1 MKRHTT
7 VTATVVLIS
16 ALSSAAVQAADN
28 GTAPLNSLVE
38 RVGGQREIVWPRW
51 QARVGLA
58 ATEAEVNRLGTADSA
73 IVLGDFY
80 FARLNLGSSNGGL
93 RATGGLLLGAST
105 AARTSAL
112 ADSTVLRAG
121 RGLNLTFLRGQRT
134 TGNNASFAE
143 LAPASLG
150 ATPYLGVGWS
160 SSSLTGSWGLSAD
173 LGFTA
178 GRSAPGSRSLDEL
191 LRDLRLAPVMNLGV
205 SYAF

>member
-1 MKRHTT
+1 MKRHTI
-7 VTATVVLIS
+7 VTAAIVLIG
-16 ALSSAAVQAADN
+16 ALSGIARADD
-28 GTAPLNSLVE
+28 APASLGSVVE

-58 ATEAEVNRLGTADSA
+58 ATDADAQRLGTADSA
-73 IVLGDFY
+73 LVLGDYY
-80 FARLNLGSSNGGL
+80 FARLNFGSSSGGL
-93 RATGGLLLGAST
+93 RATGGVLIGAST

-112 ADSTVLRAG
+112 ADSSVLRAG
-121 RGLNLTFLRGQRT
+121 RGLNLTFLRSQRAPSS
-134 TGNNASFAE
+134 NASFAE

-160 SSSLTGSWGLSAD
+160 SSSLTGAWGLSAD

-178 GRSAPGSRSLDEL
+178 GRGAPSRSLDEL

>member
-16 ALSSAAVQAADN
+16 ALISATVQAADN
-28 GTAPLNSLVE
+28 GTAPLNRLVE
-38 RVGGQREIVWPRW
+38 SVGGQRDIVWPRW

-58 ATEAEVNRLGTADSA
+58 ATDAEVSRLGTADSGL
-73 IVLGDFY
+73 VLGDYY
-80 FARLNLGSSNGGL
+80 FARLNLGASSGGL

-112 ADSTVLRAG
+112 ADSSVLRAG
-121 RGLNLTFLRGQRT
+121 RGLNLTFLRSQRAFAY
-134 TGNNASFAE
+134 NAPSTEF
-143 LAPASLG
+143 APASLG

-160 SSSLTGSWGLSAD
+160 SSSLTGTWGLSAD

-178 GRSAPGSRSLDEL
+178 GRSAPGGRSLDEL